1 MDTASYRDATMHL
14 KTRYLTFFVRLRSN
28 MTHLETSKLCMLV
41 IILEYFFMFRVKYEP
56 LTALRLTPISHEGN
70 VTCPLGAHRNS
81 AF

>member
-1 MDTASYRDATMHL
+1 
-14 KTRYLTFFVRLRSN
+14 